1 MAAEKDSVHRRI
13 TVEYGQHYAYIT
25 IQDRN
30 GRIIEEEAFKQ
41 PFRLEFKD
49 TAEEASEC
57 FQYVYQYLQDTVLWY
72 STARDDPPEG
82 KSEEPPETD

>member
-1 MAAEKDSVHRRI
+1 MAAKKDSVHRRI

-30 GRIIEEEAFKQ
+30 GRIIEEEVFRQ
-41 PFRLEFKD
+41 PFRLEFRD
-49 TAEEASEC
+49 VAEEATDC

-72 STARDDPPEG
+72 STAREEPPEG

>member
-1 MAAEKDSVHRRI
+1 MAAEKDSVHRQI
-13 TVEYGQHYAYIT
+13 VIQYGQHYAYIT

-30 GRIIEEEAFKQ
+30 GRILEEEAFRQ

-49 TAEEASEC
+49 VAEEAGEC
-57 FQYVYQYLQDTVLWY
+57 FQYVYQHLQDTILWY
-72 STARDDPPEG
+72 ATARDDPPEG

>member
-1 MAAEKDSVHRRI
+1 MAAQQDSVHRRI

-30 GRIIEEEAFKQ
+30 GRIIEEEVFRQ

-49 TAEEASEC
+49 VHEEATDC
-57 FQYVYQYLQDTVLWY
+57 FQYVYQHLQDTVLWY
-72 STARDDPPEG
+72 STAREDDAEG
-82 KSEEPPETD
+82 KSGETPETD

>member
-1 MAAEKDSVHRRI
+1 MAAETDSVHRQI
-13 TVEYGQHYAYIT
+13 VIQYGQHYAYIM